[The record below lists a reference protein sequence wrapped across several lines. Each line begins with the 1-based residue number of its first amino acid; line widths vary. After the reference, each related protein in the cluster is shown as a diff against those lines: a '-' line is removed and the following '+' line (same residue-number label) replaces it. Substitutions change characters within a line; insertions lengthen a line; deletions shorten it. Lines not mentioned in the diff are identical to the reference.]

1 MTPPSSAPPPPSDDA
16 LVLPTPMVFELEQ
29 IEEMMAIE
37 EQEQADAEAE
47 EPRWEVDERAEWKGG
62 GHAHDDVGSQS
73 ETGSRVQRGNASVGN
88 REESLRPKASAVQ
101 AIFEHSTDQT
111 LARRTAERNFETNRA
126 SEEGVYTAAQSYSPP
141 AKLNLTYADGPIV
154 QPPARHLEQAR
165 GGPSLTAKAV
175 NTKQDPQY
183 LPRPPPSPPRSPPP
197 PLPPSRA
204 GHIEPEPLHL
214 PRPPP
219 PRSAP
224 PPLPPPPSLEI
235 RQRASLYDSADSDSD
250 NN

>member
-1 MTPPSSAPPPPSDDA
+1 
-16 LVLPTPMVFELEQ
+16 L
-29 IEEMMAIE
+29 
-37 EQEQADAEAE
+37 
-47 EPRWEVDERAEWKGG
+47 
-62 GHAHDDVGSQS
+62 
-73 ETGSRVQRGNASVGN
+73 
-88 REESLRPKASAVQ
+88 
-101 AIFEHSTDQT
+101 
-111 LARRTAERNFETNRA
+111 
-126 SEEGVYTAAQSYSPP
+126 
-141 AKLNLTYADGPIV
+141 
-154 QPPARHLEQAR
+154 
-165 GGPSLTAKAV
+165 
-175 NTKQDPQY
+175 Y